1 MSCRQGSLAQKSKGR
16 ECGVPSPAK
25 FVNHDS
31 NSDSAT
37 RLRLQ
42 FLICRLGI
50 GTDRA
55 ALVSPFIWGGA
66 A

>member
-1 MSCRQGSLAQKSKGR
+1 MASRKGSLAHKSKGR
-16 ECGVPSPAK
+16 ERHIPSPAK

-37 RLRLQ
+37 RHRLQ

-50 GTDRA
+50 GEARA
-55 ALVSPFIWGGA
+55 ALVSPFIWGGVA
-66 A
+66 